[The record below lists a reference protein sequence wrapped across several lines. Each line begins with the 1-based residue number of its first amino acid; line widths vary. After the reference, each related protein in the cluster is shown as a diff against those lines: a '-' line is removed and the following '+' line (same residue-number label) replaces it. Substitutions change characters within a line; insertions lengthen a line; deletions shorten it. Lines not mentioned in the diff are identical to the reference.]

1 MTFAVRRV
9 NEDKRA
15 ALLAHFLALPQRD
28 RSLRFG
34 MSLATTVIVA
44 YVDRIDF
51 VRDAVFGIH
60 DDRLALIGVAHVAIE
75 GDRAELGLSVLP
87 THRRCGVGSALF
99 DAAVAH
105 AISRHIPTLCM
116 HCRTANAAIMRI
128 AQRFGMDIISG
139 GGDAAAHLKLQP
151 WPVKGNPCAFQP
163 TSIA

>member
-1 MTFAVRRV
+1 MTFAILRL

-15 ALLAHFLALPQRD
+15 ALLAHFIALPQSD

-34 MSLATTVIVA
+34 VSLATTVIAA

-51 VRDAVFGIH
+51 ARDAVFGVH
-60 DDRLALIGVAHVAIE
+60 DDQLVLIGIAHVAIE
-75 GDRAELGLSVLP
+75 VDRAELGLSVLP

-105 AISRHIPTLCM
+105 ASSRRIPTLFM
-116 HCRTANAAIMRI
+116 QCRAGNAAIMRI

-139 GGDAAAHLKLQP
+139 GGDAAAHLRLQP
-151 WPVKGNPCAFQP
+151 RPVKGNRCAIQP